1 MFKKLSVKIAVY
13 TMLVLILTIGAA
25 TFFYASNAKKL
36 YVHNEKDIMEKALIS
51 LNKINFSR
59 NIPKID
65 DFLEE
70 YYEQTYDLYICD
82 ENLAPVFSTKRSAKT
97 ADIIKA
103 IFYDSID
110 EFSEN
115 CKPTVQNEDKRNE
128 VIVLK
133 AKIENYGKN
142 YYVFIEQS
150 LKTNDSVFTYTNRFL
165 LIMVC
170 GFVIISGILV
180 IFMLRRTTK
189 SLTRLSEVTTRISK
203 GDYTARYNGKIEN
216 DEIGVLANNL
226 NLMADKISENL
237 NSLNNYNFLLKED
250 NKRMTEYENMR
261 KRVLTNIT
269 HELKTPLAIISSQIE
284 MMTVTKDDNKK
295 LYYYNSALE
304 EIDKMSKL
312 ISRLLNFQAGE
323 KNVFENETKTLKLD
337 KIIKSLCKK
346 CEPLLAT
353 KQLTLETDIR
363 PFEIE
368 SSNEII
374 EHIFD
379 NYIMNAIQNCRKK
392 GKIKVGLIAD
402 DFKCRLSVF
411 NEGKPIPD
419 EKKEKIWT
427 DFYKSAP
434 SKEADRHSGIGLFII
449 KEISLI
455 NHDECGFENKNN
467 GVEFRYDFNL
477 VK

>member
-1 MFKKLSVKIAVY
+1 MFKRLSVKIASY
-13 TMLVLILTIGAA
+13 TMLVLILTIGLVTLIYAA
-25 TFFYASNAKKL
+25 NAKKL
-36 YVHNEKDIMEKALIS
+36 YIHNEKDIMEKAVVS
-51 LNKINFSR
+51 LNKINFSK
-59 NIPKID
+59 NITKID

-82 ENLAPVFSTKRSAKT
+82 DELVPVYSTKRSSKT
-97 ADIIKA
+97 ADIIKS
-103 IFYDSID
+103 IFYDCID
-110 EFSEN
+110 EFGENSKPETQSEG
-115 CKPTVQNEDKRNE
+115 ERNE
-128 VIVLK
+128 SIVLK
-133 AKIENYGKN
+133 AKIKNYGKS

-165 LIMVC
+165 MIMVC
-170 GFVIISGILV
+170 GFVIISGVLV

-189 SLTRLSEVTTRISK
+189 SLTRLSEVTTDISN
-203 GDYTARYNGKIEN
+203 GDYTARYSGKIAK
-216 DEIGVLANNL
+216 DETGVLANNL

-323 KNVFENETKTLKLD
+323 KNVFQNETKLLKLD
-337 KIIKSLCKK
+337 RVIKSLCKK
-346 CEPLLAT
+346 CEPLLAS
-353 KQLTLETDIR
+353 KQLTLEADIN
-363 PFEIE
+363 PVEIE
-368 SSNEII
+368 SSKEII

-379 NYIMNAIQNCRKK
+379 NYIMNAIQNCTKN
-392 GKIKVGLIAD
+392 GKIKVSLTAD
-402 DFKCRLSVF
+402 EFKCRLSVF

-419 EKKEKIWT
+419 GKKEKIWT

-434 SKEADRHSGIGLFII
+434 TKDVDRHSGIGLFII

-455 NHDECGFENKNN
+455 NRDECGFENKNN
-467 GVEFRYDFNL
+467 GVEFHYDFNL